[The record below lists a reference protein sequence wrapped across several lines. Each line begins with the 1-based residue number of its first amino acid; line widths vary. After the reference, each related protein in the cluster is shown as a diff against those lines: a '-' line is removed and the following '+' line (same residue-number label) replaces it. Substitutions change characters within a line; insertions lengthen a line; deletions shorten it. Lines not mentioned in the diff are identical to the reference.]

1 MLILPW
7 LAASFVN
14 GDAGMAACIVLF
26 FAINPIYFIIMGVF
40 AGKNMKNLWG
50 MPIISAILF
59 LFGSWIFFD
68 MGQRA
73 FIMYAGIYLILGIS
87 VMLISR
93 IIHRKV
99 QM

>member
-1 MLILPW
+1 MLGTKTLFMAFCA
-7 LAASFVN
+7 LSEAK
-14 GDAGMAACIVLF
+14 GMDI
-26 FAINPIYFIIMGVF
+26 
-40 AGKNMKNLWG
+40 NMKNLWG